1 MQAAPEKQHLLLFPY
16 FQWPSTPT
24 PCPNTALQ
32 HHRAPQKAAPRAERA
47 PPLTRPGTENRAA
60 ATGPAARPP
69 PGAHLAGTPPQS
81 AASSRRSARP
91 CPAAANEKPAGRE
104 RAQHNPSHLR
114 SRVSR
119 PPHRLTAA
127 QPPLHPPPPRLH
139 PRECRRKARERAG
152 REGTTHVSH
161 GAARPP
167 ATAAATVGGQ
177 EEAAMEAPRDP
188 RGVAN
193 GSGRDQW
200 EWAWPHAHP
209 GSGSRAP
216 SSPASFA
223 SWLRLLRPAS
233 FPVMHCVARVS
244 ERCALLS
251 LPPCVAFLVP

>member
-1 MQAAPEKQHLLLFPY
+1 MQAAPEKQHLLHFPY

-32 HHRAPQKAAPRAERA
+32 HHRAPQKTAPRAERA

-127 QPPLHPPPPRLH
+127 QPPLHPPAPPT
-139 PRECRRKARERAG
+139 PTPPARVPPESKGESWARG
-152 REGTTHVSH
+152 DHSRQPWCGE
-161 GAARPP
+161 AARNGRSNCRGTGRSGDGG
-167 ATAAATVGGQ
+167 TA
-177 EEAAMEAPRDP
+177 
-188 RGVAN
+188 
-193 GSGRDQW
+193 
-200 EWAWPHAHP
+200 
-209 GSGSRAP
+209 
-216 SSPASFA
+216 
-223 SWLRLLRPAS
+223 
-233 FPVMHCVARVS
+233 
-244 ERCALLS
+244 
-251 LPPCVAFLVP
+251 

>member
-104 RAQHNPSHLR
+104 RAQHNPSHLC

-127 QPPLHPPPPRLH
+127 QPPLHPPPH
-139 PRECRRKARERAG
+139 PDSTRASAAGKQGRKRGARGPLTSAMVRRG
-152 REGTTHVSH
+152 RPQ
-161 GAARPP
+161 RP
-167 ATAAATVGGQ
+167 Q
-177 EEAAMEAPRDP
+177 
-188 RGVAN
+188 
-193 GSGRDQW
+193 Q
-200 EWAWPHAHP
+200 
-209 GSGSRAP
+209 
-216 SSPASFA
+216 
-223 SWLRLLRPAS
+223 L
-233 FPVMHCVARVS
+233 
-244 ERCALLS
+244 
-251 LPPCVAFLVP
+251 